1 MAAFIDAQGA
11 TQQFEV
17 NLDLVREAGQAGLSV
32 RDHVNTL
39 LTSDVRAYG
48 DPFSQLCESEGIV
61 LVPSRKYGVQATS
74 LKTVLEGRQDQVRL
88 EAGTV
93 VRQPS
98 NQARILLM
106 PAIGALIEDKLLAD
120 LDMNAN
126 AFDNMIAQDETIA
139 DEWLLWPEVNMAG
152 AEAGRSQVT
161 SQLAKPARMM
171 SITTSEKQIRIP
183 TFALGIEWS
192 EQSSR
197 YVKLDLIA
205 LAIARQVAIERNERA
220 NTNLLNILNGDADV
234 GQASLASLGKVTTAL
249 SLDAAATA
257 GITQMAWVS
266 WLYKNSTKRRLGAL
280 VTNIAGAMAIENRT
294 GRPVVT
300 NDNPTSARIDSTVS
314 VMNPTWAPNLPIFI
328 VDPSVGWPDKTIM
341 GLDINYGLH
350 RVSSTNAEYA
360 AQEDFVL
367 RRAHAMRWDF
377 GQIVRRLYT
386 DAFEVLTY
394 S

>member
-192 EQSSR
+192 EQSSK

-394 S
+394 A

>member
-394 S
+394 A

>member
-192 EQSSR
+192 EQSSK